1 MFCMRYSY
9 YMYYMCYMCIIVPKK
24 IGKMCDD
31 SFRIICCLPEVE
43 MRCAGKIDNS
53 NLL

>member
-1 MFCMRYSY
+1 MRYSY
-9 YMYYMCYMCIIVPKK
+9 YMYYMCYMCIIVTMK
-24 IGKMCDD
+24 IGIMCECDG
-31 SFRIICCLPEVE
+31 SVGNTCCLPEVE